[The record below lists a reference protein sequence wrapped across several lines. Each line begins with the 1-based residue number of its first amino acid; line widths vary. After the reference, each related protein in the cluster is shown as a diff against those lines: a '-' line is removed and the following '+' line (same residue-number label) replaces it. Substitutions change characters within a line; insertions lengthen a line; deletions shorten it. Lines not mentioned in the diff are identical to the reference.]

1 MGFAQGKYGVQYHP
15 RQRRPERI
23 RLRRTLLACAVSLA
37 LVGAAAALILRSSVD
52 DGDDAR
58 HDDAVRPPSA
68 VVAPVAADY
77 SAPVDAPPAAQPPA
91 RRSVATGAAGTAVNS
106 ASRRAEKKT
115 VDLPRPDAP
124 NGRGADATRRRPLP
138 AWLEKTVEDSGS
150 RPIKVRQ
157 QLERLA
163 QGLREERLALAID
176 ALERLYDQPTMADL
190 EQHLVSQ
197 LGLLNMRRLIAETN
211 TPWTVMQTI
220 RRGDTLERLSR
231 ERRTTLAATRKLN
244 PGVDP
249 AHLKIG
255 QKVRLLNY
263 PNAAL
268 VIHKKLEYADLF
280 MKNGSRLFKRYCLR
294 VDEKA
299 APGVYPVSGE
309 GRETAAAIFGR
320 LGVRASSK
328 SEREELEMFMSSG
341 SRVTVSEQ

>member
-15 RQRRPERI
+15 RQRRPEGI

-52 DGDDAR
+52 DGGDAR
-58 HDDAVRPPSA
+58 HDVAVPPPSA
-68 VVAPVAADY
+68 AKPAP
-77 SAPVDAPPAAQPPA
+77 APDPADAPATAEPMAKPAAKPA
-91 RRSVATGAAGTAVNS
+91 PAAASPAAG
-106 ASRRAEKKT
+106 RAERKA
-115 VDLPRPDAP
+115 VGLPRPDAP
-124 NGRGADATRRRPLP
+124 KGGNADAPRRRPLP
-138 AWLEKTVEDSGS
+138 AWLEKAIEDSGS
-150 RPIKVRQ
+150 RPVKLRQ

-163 QGLREERLALAID
+163 QGLREDRLALAID

-190 EQHLVSQ
+190 EQHLVGQ

-211 TPWTVMQTI
+211 TPWTVMQSV

-231 ERRTTLAATRKLN
+231 ERRTTLAATRRLN

-249 AHLKIG
+249 AHMKIG

-280 MKNGSRLFKRYCLR
+280 MKNGSRLFKRYYLR

-320 LGVRASSK
+320 LGVRTSAK

>member
-15 RQRRPERI
+15 RQRRPEGI

-37 LVGAAAALILRSSVD
+37 LVGAAAALILRSSAD

-58 HDDAVRPPSA
+58 HDDAVPPPPA
-68 VVAPVAADY
+68 VAAPVAAD
-77 SAPVDAPPAAQPPA
+77 SAPGAAPQAALPPAKKPA
-91 RRSVATGAAGTAVNS
+91 AKPAAGTAANS
-106 ASRRAEKKT
+106 ASRRSEGKA

-124 NGRGADATRRRPLP
+124 KGGNANAPRRRPLP
-138 AWLEKTVEDSGS
+138 TWLEKAVEDSGS
-150 RPIKVRQ
+150 RPVKVRQ

-211 TPWTVMQTI
+211 TPWTVVQSV

-231 ERRTTLAATRKLN
+231 ERRTTLAATRRLN

-299 APGVYPVSGE
+299 APGVYPVSGD

-320 LGVRASSK
+320 LGVRTSSK

>member
-23 RLRRTLLACAVSLA
+23 RLRRTLFACAVSLV
-37 LVGAAAALILRSSVD
+37 LVGAAAALVLRSFVGD
-52 DGDDAR
+52 DGDAR
-58 HDDAVRPPSA
+58 HDGAAVPPQRQSAAAAPLAAAAAVRENASPAKPVA
-68 VVAPVAADY
+68 KPAPV
-77 SAPVDAPPAAQPPA
+77 
-91 RRSVATGAAGTAVNS
+91 TAAGPTP
-106 ASRRAEKKT
+106 RRAERT
-115 VDLPRPDAP
+115 AVDLPRPDAP
-124 NGRGADATRRRPLP
+124 KGGNADAPKRRPLP
-138 AWLEKTVEDSGS
+138 AWLERAIEDSGS
-150 RPIKVRQ
+150 RPVKLRQ

-163 QGLREERLALAID
+163 QGLREDRLALAID

-190 EQHLVSQ
+190 EQHLVGQ

-211 TPWTVMQTI
+211 TPWTVMQSV

-231 ERRTTLAATRKLN
+231 ERRTTLAATRRLN

-249 AHLKIG
+249 AHMKIG

-280 MKNGSRLFKRYCLR
+280 MKNGSRLFKRYYLR
-294 VDEKA
+294 VDENA
-299 APGVYPVSGE
+299 APGVYPVSGG
-309 GRETAAAIFGR
+309 GRETAAAIFAR
-320 LGVRASSK
+320 LGVRTSAK